1 MQKNILIV
9 GGGTA
14 GWMAASLLNHYLN
27 QTNTPVQ
34 HWQITLVESPQI
46 GIIGVGEGSTPQL
59 KRLFDE
65 LGISEAEWMNACSAS
80 FKNGISFIDWTEHTA
95 SNRYFHPFPSP
106 FDRQTAGAFLYHNKL
121 RMQGMDVPVDPNR
134 FFLSAYLA
142 EHAISPKTQEGKPQ
156 IPLNYAY
163 HFDSAKLGNFLA
175 DKAKA
180 AGVKHIQGKISSEG
194 NAVEFHDN
202 GNIKSLIL
210 DTGAVLNADLFLD
223 CTGFQ
228 SLLLQ
233 KTLGVKF
240 ESFANNLFNDS
251 AIAIP
256 SERLS
261 PLPSETRATALSAGW
276 AWQIPLQNRTGNGYV
291 YSSKYLSAEA
301 AEAELFSKV
310 FTQKALTPNKLEA
323 LKGQAKH
330 LQMNVGQV
338 EKHWHKNVVALGL
351 SQGFIEPLEAT
362 ALHLVYETIIK
373 LKDVL
378 ESEQFA
384 QYQSNQSLIN
394 QQTTGIETLTSA
406 FNDDIK
412 SRFEGV
418 RDYIVC
424 HYKMNTR
431 TDSQYWIDNRNNP
444 NISEKLAAVL
454 EAWQS
459 EKDIVAILEKQ
470 NMTGY
475 YPVISWYCLL
485 AGYGAY
491 KTATSENRL
500 PTQQFNQ
507 MRRFIENAAQ
517 HFAPHESVL
526 HL

>member
-1 MQKNILIV
+1 MQKNLLIV

-14 GWMAASLLNHYLN
+14 GWMAASLLNHYLKR
-27 QTNTPVQ
+27 QGSSAHQ
-34 HWQITLVESPQI
+34 WQVTLVESPQI

-59 KRLFDE
+59 KRMFDE
-65 LGISEAEWMNACSAS
+65 LDISEAEWMNACSAS
-80 FKNGISFIDWTEHTA
+80 YKNGISFINWTEHTS

-106 FDRQTAGAFLYHNKL
+106 FDRQTAAAFLYHNKL
-121 RMQGMDVPVDPNR
+121 RMQGMDVPVEPDT

-142 EHAISPKTQEGKPQ
+142 EHALSPKTQVGKPQ

-175 DKAKA
+175 EKATA
-180 AGVKHIQGKISSEG
+180 AGVKHIQGKISSEN
-194 NAVEFHDN
+194 NAIAFHKN
-202 GNIKSLIL
+202 GHIKSLAL
-210 DTGAVLNADLFLD
+210 DNGEMLHADLFLD

-233 KTLGVKF
+233 KALGVKF

-301 AEAELFSKV
+301 AEAELFSHV
-310 FTQKALTPNKLEA
+310 FEPETLTPNKLDE
-323 LKGQAKH
+323 LREQAKH
-330 LQMNVGQV
+330 LDMNVGQV

-362 ALHLVYETIIK
+362 ALHLVHETILK
-373 LKDVL
+373 LKNVL
-378 ESEQFA
+378 VSDEYNQAVADIESLKSE
-384 QYQSNQSLIN
+384 
-394 QQTTGIETLTSA
+394 
-406 FNDDIK
+406 FNDDIR

-424 HYKMNTR
+424 HYKMNSR
-431 TDSQYWIDNRNNP
+431 TDSQYWIDNRDNAD
-444 NISEKLAAVL
+444 ISDKLGAVL
-454 EAWQS
+454 QAWQS
-459 EKDIVAILEKQ
+459 EKDIGEILERQ
-470 NMTGY
+470 EMTSY
-475 YPVISWYCLL
+475 YPIISWYCLL
-485 AGYGAY
+485 AGYGAF
-491 KTATSENRL
+491 KPATSENRL
-500 PTQQFNQ
+500 PAHQLNQ

-517 HFAPHESVL
+517 QFAPHDSVL

>member
-1 MQKNILIV
+1 MQKNLLIV

-14 GWMAASLLNHYLN
+14 GWMAASLLNHYLKR
-27 QTNTPVQ
+27 QGSSAHQ
-34 HWQITLVESPQI
+34 WQVTLVESPQI

-59 KRLFDE
+59 KRMFDE
-65 LGISEAEWMNACSAS
+65 LDISEAEWMNACSAS
-80 FKNGISFIDWTEHTA
+80 YKNGISFINWTEHTS

-106 FDRQTAGAFLYHNKL
+106 FDRQTAAAFLYHNKL
-121 RMQGMDVPVDPNR
+121 RMQGMDVPVEPDT

-142 EHAISPKTQEGKPQ
+142 EHALSPKTQVGKPQ

-175 DKAKA
+175 EKATA
-180 AGVKHIQGKISSEG
+180 AGVKHIQGKISSEK
-194 NAVEFHDN
+194 NAIALHEN
-202 GNIKSLIL
+202 GHIKSLAL
-210 DTGAVLNADLFLD
+210 DTGEMLQADLFLD

-233 KTLGVKF
+233 KALGVKF

-301 AEAELFSKV
+301 AEAELFSHV
-310 FTQKALTPNKLEA
+310 FEPETLTPNKLDE
-323 LKGQAKH
+323 LREQAKH
-330 LQMNVGQV
+330 LDMNVGQV

-362 ALHLVYETIIK
+362 ALHLVHETILK
-373 LKDVL
+373 LKNVL
-378 ESEQFA
+378 VSDEYNQAVADIEPLKSE
-384 QYQSNQSLIN
+384 
-394 QQTTGIETLTSA
+394 
-406 FNDDIK
+406 FNDDIR

-431 TDSQYWIDNRNNP
+431 TDSQYWIDNRDNAD
-444 NISEKLAAVL
+444 ISDKLGAVL
-454 EAWQS
+454 QAWQS
-459 EKDIVAILEKQ
+459 EKDIGEILERQ
-470 NMTGY
+470 QMTSY
-475 YPVISWYCLL
+475 YPIISWYCLL
-485 AGYGAY
+485 AGYGAF
-491 KTATSENRL
+491 KPATSENRL
-500 PTQQFNQ
+500 PAHQLNQ

-517 HFAPHESVL
+517 QFAPHDSVL